1 MYRRI
6 NNKEDEKN
14 MLGIVIVLL
23 VIVVVLAL
31 IVMASYNGLV
41 GKRNKVANSWSQ
53 IDVQLKRRFDL
64 IPNLLETVKGY
75 AAHERQTFE
84 SVIQARS
91 NYMSAGN
98 HQDAIKANGDLSQG
112 LGRLM
117 AVAEAYPDLK
127 ANVNFQELQHEL
139 SKTEDKIT
147 FARQF
152 YNDVTMDYN
161 NAIQMFPSSIL
172 ANMFNF
178 VEEPFFTADA
188 NETAAPQVKF

>member
-1 MYRRI
+1 MTI
-6 NNKEDEKN
+6 F
-14 MLGIVIVLL
+14 IVLL
-23 VIVVVLAL
+23 VLVVVLAL
-31 IVMASYNGLV
+31 IVIATYNGLV

-75 AAHERQTFE
+75 AAHERQTLE
-84 SVIQARS
+84 SVVQARNS
-91 NYMSAGN
+91 YLSAGS
-98 HQDAIKANGDLSQG
+98 HQDVIKANSELSQG

-127 ANVNFQELQHEL
+127 ANENFQEFQREL

-161 NAIQMFPSSIL
+161 NATQMFPSSIL

-178 VEEPFFTADA
+178 REEPFFTVDE

>member
-1 MYRRI
+1 MVT
-6 NNKEDEKN
+6 
-14 MLGIVIVLL
+14 LLVILFVVLL
-23 VIVVVLAL
+23 VVAL
-31 IVMASYNGLV
+31 IAMAAYNGLV
-41 GKRNKVANSWSQ
+41 SKRNKVANSWSQ

-84 SVIQARS
+84 TVTQARTK
-91 NYMSAGN
+91 YMSAGS
-98 HQDAIKANGDLSQG
+98 HQDAMSANAELTQG

-117 AVAEAYPDLK
+117 AVAEAYPELK
-127 ANVNFQELQHEL
+127 ANENFQELQREL
-139 SKTEDKIT
+139 TKTEDKIT

-161 NAIQMFPSSIL
+161 NAVQMFPTNIL

-178 VEEPFFTADA
+178 IEEPFFRVDE
-188 NETAAPQVKF
+188 NETATPKVKF